1 MECGHLQDGERD
13 EGADEQPLLQLG
25 GDDDDDDDDADDD
38 ANDASDK
45 AADETNEP
53 GPTKRTQET
62 AIREWQESVGC
73 AGLGLSRQDSAGDDE
88 PDGAELPAE
97 KRTRVDA

>member
-1 MECGHLQDGERD
+1 MTALSPQEHSGTCKPITSIRNVILI
-13 EGADEQPLLQLG
+13 L
-25 GDDDDDDDDADDD
+25 
-38 ANDASDK
+38 ASPDIPFLELVI
-45 AADETNEP
+45 ETNEP

-73 AGLGLSRQDSAGDDE
+73 AGLGLSRQDSEDE
-88 PDGAELPAE
+88 PDGAKLPAE

>member
-1 MECGHLQDGERD
+1 MVVTPLWSLKENRMRSLLLMLCACGPGET
-13 EGADEQPLLQLG
+13 
-25 GDDDDDDDDADDD
+25 
-38 ANDASDK
+38 
-45 AADETNEP
+45 DETNEP